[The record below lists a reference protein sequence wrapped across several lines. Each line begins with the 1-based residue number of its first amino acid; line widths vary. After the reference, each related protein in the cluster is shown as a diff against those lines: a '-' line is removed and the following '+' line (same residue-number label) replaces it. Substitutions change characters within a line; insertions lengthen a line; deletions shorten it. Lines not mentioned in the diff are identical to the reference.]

1 MKKTNIS
8 LVASF
13 LLATNLYSQTTT
25 LESVIV
31 SSNTIETEEK
41 KATFATEVYTK
52 KDIEQSNSKDIYD
65 FLSLQTSVNVMPS
78 IGNTFSQSLDLRGY
92 GIENGNQNLV
102 VVVNGRRLNNID
114 NTPQLLSSISLESI
128 EKIEIL
134 KGSGSVRYGDGAN
147 AGVISI
153 STDKKNS
160 NYIKTSFG
168 DNFTKNGVLSLGYGN
183 EYVVANAYIDY
194 SSTNGNIEDTSEKSN
209 ENYIKNKN
217 FNFIFTPTD
226 NLEVSLGRNY
236 SNMNIKYGNS
246 ISLEQYQK
254 NPNISS
260 GFTEQYFSSYVTNAG
275 IRYEF
280 NSNLY
285 MDVNFSDEDK
295 ISKFIDFNSE
305 SKYKYKT
312 IISSINYKND
322 SLKISGGVDGF
333 TGDKIENNDTT
344 TKENIAGFASFEI
357 NITDDLIFSTGFRRE
372 NVEYKY
378 NPQVGTNLK
387 QDNNLNAYDFGV
399 NYLLTENQSV
409 FANYNRSFQ
418 APTIE
423 RFFSKDY
430 SDFPNITTKFNTFIE
445 PTKVDNFTIGYNN
458 IQDKNKL
465 KISLF
470 RANLKNEMHT
480 NPITWESTN
489 IDKSHKYGLE
499 FYDKFLINDK
509 LFTSLNYSYIVAKID
524 DDKINLTYNDKILPG
539 VSKHNL
545 TLSLGYSPIKNF
557 ETILSHTYKSSA
569 YAYNDFEN
577 NFSQKQE
584 AYHSTDL
591 SFNFKKNNVELFAKI
606 QNLFDRKN
614 GLWVQD
620 NAIYPVNFER
630 TFFAGMKVN
639 F

>member
-25 LESVIV
+25 LQSVKI
-31 SSNTIETEEK
+31 SANTIETEEK

-52 KDIEQSNSKDIYD
+52 KDIEQSNSRDIYD
-65 FLSLQTSVNVMPS
+65 FLSSQTSVNVMPN
-78 IGNTFSQSLDLRGY
+78 IGNTFTQSLDIRGY

-114 NTPQLLSSISLESI
+114 NTPQLLSSIPLESI
-128 EKIEIL
+128 ERIEIL
-134 KGSGSVRYGDGAN
+134 KGSGSVKYGDGAN
-147 AGVISI
+147 SGVISI
-153 STDKKNS
+153 TTDKKNS

-168 DNFTKNGVLSLGYGN
+168 DNFTKNSVVSLGYGN
-183 EYVVANAYIDY
+183 EYVVVNAYIDY
-194 SSTNGNIEDTSEKSN
+194 SSTNGNIEDLSGKSN

-226 NLEVSLGRNY
+226 NLELSLGRDY
-236 SNMNIKYGNS
+236 SNMNIKYGNH
-246 ISLEQYQK
+246 ISLEQYK
-254 NPNISS
+254 NNPNITS
-260 GFTEQYFSSYVTNAG
+260 GFTEQYFSSYVTTAG
-275 IRYEF
+275 VRYDF
-280 NSNLY
+280 NSNFY
-285 MDVNFSDEDK
+285 IDASFSDEDK

-305 SKYKYKT
+305 SKYKYKNIT
-312 IISSINYKND
+312 SSINYKD
-322 SLKISGGVDGF
+322 DIVKISVGVDGF
-333 TGDKIENNDTT
+333 TGDKIENDDTT
-344 TKENIAGFASFEI
+344 TKKNIAGFASLEF
-357 NITDDLIFSTGFRRE
+357 NATNDLTFSTGFRRE
-372 NVEYKY
+372 NVKYEY
-378 NPQVGTNLK
+378 NPNSGTILK

-399 NYLLTENQSV
+399 NYLLTEDQSV

-418 APTIE
+418 SPTIE

-430 SDFPNITTKFNTFIE
+430 SNWPNITTKFNTFIE
-445 PTKVDNFTIGYNN
+445 PTKVDNLTVGYNN
-458 IQDKNKL
+458 IQDNNKL

-470 RANLKNEMHT
+470 RANLKKEMHT

-499 FYDKFLINDK
+499 IYDKFLINDK

-524 DDKINLTYNDKILPG
+524 DNKINLTYNDKILPG

-606 QNLFDRKN
+606 QNLFDQKN